1 MSQRRVHVPDAS
13 LPSTGSSRALVP
25 PLRRYYQGTATPCRP
40 SRRTSL
46 PSLGGTM
53 AASLFRSRRRE
64 MRPRQAWSWSPG
76 TSRRALPRR
85 RQGLPSSWGTS
96 IAHLHMLSDSGGTAL
111 PRPFGTG
118 ARPWVEEQPRL
129 PRETDFRSSIPW
141 LWGWLSTP
149 HVTVTR
155 LTAQDSLPGA
165 GQALLDGLSTRKVP
179 LKGFQHVLLTSFPPF
194 PSLLGAILFS
204 VPHVKTRR
212 EQRRGTR
219 ICFLPTLESL
229 LARPLNF
236 AANGL
241 LRVTSNYCH
250 LADEG

>member
-1 MSQRRVHVPDAS
+1 MSQRRFHAPGAS

-46 PSLGGTM
+46 PSLGGTTGTRT
-53 AASLFRSRRRE
+53 FRSRRRCVWPAAGLGLVA
-64 MRPRQAWSWSPG
+64 RCPHPG
-76 TSRRALPRR
+76 LLPWR

-111 PRPFGTG
+111 PRPFGTD
-118 ARPWVEEQPRL
+118 ARPWLEERPRL

-141 LWGWLSTP
+141 LLGWLSTP

-179 LKGFQHVLLTSFPPF
+179 LKGFLNAILTSLPPF
-194 PSLLGAILFS
+194 PSLLGASLFS
-204 VPHVKTRR
+204 IPAPWRGLTTNR
-212 EQRRGTR
+212 EEASYS
-219 ICFLPTLESL
+219 LEFIEDVS
-229 LARPLNF
+229 AH
-236 AANGL
+236 
-241 LRVTSNYCH
+241 S
-250 LADEG
+250 